1 MSVRERACVSVR
13 GRAWAGVGVRGR
25 ACVRS
30 CVRACVPACVPAC
43 VRACVRALNVNVL
56 AFRNFENKTSWIVLN
71 LLKTDNHISGALRKE
86 RVIYVS
92 LRFEMMKADTNL
104 AVALVARR

>member
-1 MSVRERACVSVR
+1 MHKHACVRAWASVGVR
-13 GRAWAGVGVRGR
+13 GRAWASV
-25 ACVRS
+25 VRS
-30 CVRACVPACVPAC
+30 CVRARAC

>member
-1 MSVRERACVSVR
+1 M
-13 GRAWAGVGVRGR
+13 R
-25 ACVRS
+25 ACVRGR
-30 CVRACVPACVPAC
+30 VRAFVRAR

-104 AVALVARR
+104 AVALVAMR

>member
-1 MSVRERACVSVR
+1 MSVSVRERACV
-13 GRAWAGVGVRGR
+13 RARERAR
-25 ACVRS
+25 ACVSERA
-30 CVRACVPACVPAC
+30 RACESVRE
-43 VRACVRALNVNVL
+43 RAC
-56 AFRNFENKTSWIVLN
+56 NFENKTSWIVLN

>member
-1 MSVRERACVSVR
+1 M
-13 GRAWAGVGVRGR
+13 R
-25 ACVRS
+25 ACVRGCVRGALRA
-30 CVRACVPACVPAC
+30 CVRACVRAC
-43 VRACVRALNVNVL
+43 ACVRALNVNVL

>member
-1 MSVRERACVSVR
+1 MRVWV
-13 GRAWAGVGVRGR
+13 GVGVRGR
-25 ACVRS
+25 VWACVGVRGRV
-30 CVRACVPACVPAC
+30 CVRAFVRSC

>member
-1 MSVRERACVSVR
+1 M
-13 GRAWAGVGVRGR
+13 R
-25 ACVRS
+25 ACVR
-30 CVRACVPACVPAC
+30 VRACARAC

-104 AVALVARR
+104 AVALVAMR

>member
-1 MSVRERACVSVR
+1 MHKH
-13 GRAWAGVGVRGR
+13 
-25 ACVRS
+25 
-30 CVRACVPACVPAC
+30 AC
-43 VRACVRALNVNVL
+43 VRAWARSCVCAFVRALNVNVL
-56 AFRNFENKTSWIVLN
+56 AFRHFENKTSWIVLK

-104 AVALVARR
+104 AVALVAMR

>member
-1 MSVRERACVSVR
+1 MRERAWACVGGR
-13 GRAWAGVGVRGR
+13 GRAWACVGVR
-25 ACVRS
+25 AF
-30 CVRACVPACVPAC
+30 VRACVPACVRGC

>member
-1 MSVRERACVSVR
+1 MRACVGAFVR
-13 GRAWAGVGVRGR
+13 AR
-25 ACVRS
+25 
-30 CVRACVPACVPAC
+30 VRAC
-43 VRACVRALNVNVL
+43 VL

>member
-1 MSVRERACVSVR
+1 MRVWV
-13 GRAWAGVGVRGR
+13 GVGVRGR
-25 ACVRS
+25 VWACVGVRGRVCVRAFVRS
-30 CVRACVPACVPAC
+30 CVHAC

>member
-1 MSVRERACVSVR
+1 MSVR
-13 GRAWAGVGVRGR
+13 GRAWACVRACVRGRAWACVGVRGR
-25 ACVRS
+25 G
-30 CVRACVPACVPAC
+30 RAWAC